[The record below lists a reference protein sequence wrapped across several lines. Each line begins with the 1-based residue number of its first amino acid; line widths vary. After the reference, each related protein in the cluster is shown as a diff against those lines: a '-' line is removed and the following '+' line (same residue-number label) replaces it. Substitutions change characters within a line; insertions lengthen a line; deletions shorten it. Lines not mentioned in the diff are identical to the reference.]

1 MKISR
6 TGSTPMQKAYA
17 MRVWGAKGSDKKSI
31 ARDVGYSPYVARSA
45 TSKIEGTKGFQ
56 NAIIALAK
64 DSNNLALAAM
74 AEFKARGLKGFS
86 NKDLVG
92 ALNAI
97 SGAWSKF
104 NTELKAETKPMS
116 ESGNRLR
123 QIVLNKI
130 ETQTIVNNPEPEP
143 EQVKGD
149 GLDF

>member
-1 MKISR
+1 
-6 TGSTPMQKAYA
+6 MQRAYA
-17 MRVWGAKGSDKKSI
+17 MRVWGAKGTDKKSI
-31 ARDVGYSPYVARSA
+31 AADVGYSPYVARSA
-45 TSKIEGTKGFQ
+45 TSKIENTKGFQ

-86 NKDLVG
+86 NQELIG

-97 SGAWSKF
+97 SGAWGKF
-104 NTELKAETKPMS
+104 NAELKRDNKPLS

-130 ETQTIVNNPEPEP
+130 ETQQIINNPEPEKTGGN
-143 EQVKGD
+143 E
-149 GLDF
+149 LDF